1 MWAEAKLL
9 YYEYQEFDQTV
20 TAPNYIILNFMKVI
34 YVVNISKKFTGNN
47 NGWFEKK
54 FSLRLTV
61 CWK

>member
-34 YVVNISKKFTGNN
+34 YVVNILKKFTGNN
-47 NGWFEKK
+47 NG
-54 FSLRLTV
+54 
-61 CWK
+61 